1 MQANTPET
9 PTPRRRGR
17 PAKSDIDA
25 AVVIRKAALKAF
37 ARAGFQGA
45 SIVEIAQLAGVAKP
59 LVHYHYASKDVLWE
73 AAVSGAM
80 ADLMAEMASFQKDLS
95 ALPIQDMLRKAAKQ
109 LVVFASRHPALVHIV
124 MDETAKGGAR
134 AQWLQ
139 EHFLLPNYAVAKN
152 LLNGIAMMQNP
163 AAPPL
168 PVEHIVPMVLG
179 VMNFAFMEAEVIRKA
194 FGVDVYSDAYIE
206 RHGELLFQ
214 LLSGLLAKT

>member
-1 MQANTPET
+1 MQAKPPET
-9 PTPRRRGR
+9 PMPRRRGR

-25 AVVIRKAALKAF
+25 AVVIRQAALKAF
-37 ARAGFQGA
+37 ARGGFQGT

-73 AAVSGAM
+73 AAVSGAV
-80 ADLMAEMASFQKDLS
+80 ADLMAEMASFQKDLG
-95 ALPIQDMLRKAAKQ
+95 ALPIQEVLRKSAQQ

-124 MDETAKGGAR
+124 MDETAKGGTR

-139 EHFLLPNYAVAKN
+139 EHFLLPSYAVAKN
-152 LLNGIAMMQNP
+152 LLNGIALMQNP

-179 VMNFAFMEAEVIRKA
+179 LMNFAFMEAEVIRKA
-194 FGVDVYSDAYIE
+194 YGVDVYSDAYIE

-214 LLSGLLAKT
+214 LLNGLLAKT

>member
-1 MQANTPET
+1 MQANTTET
-9 PTPRRRGR
+9 PMPRKRGR
-17 PAKSDIDA
+17 PFKSDIDA
-25 AVVIRKAALKAF
+25 AVVIRQAALKAF

-80 ADLMAEMASFQKDLS
+80 ADLMAEIASFQKDLS

-109 LVVFASRHPALVHIV
+109 LVIFASRHPALVHIV

-152 LLNGIAMMQNP
+152 LLNGIAMMHNP
-163 AAPPL
+163 ASPPL

-214 LLSGLLAKT
+214 LVSGLISKT

>member
-1 MQANTPET
+1 MQANTTEA
-9 PTPRRRGR
+9 PTPRKRGR
-17 PAKSDIDA
+17 PAKSDVDA
-25 AVVIRKAALKAF
+25 SVVIRQSALKAF
-37 ARAGFQGA
+37 ARSGFQGA
-45 SIVEIAQLAGVAKP
+45 SIVDIAQLAGVAKP
-59 LVHYHYASKDVLWE
+59 LVHYHYASKDMLWK

-80 ADLMAEMASFQKDLS
+80 ADLMSEMASFQKNLS
-95 ALPIQDMLRKAAKQ
+95 AIPIQDVLRKSSKQ
-109 LVVFASRHPALVHIV
+109 LVIFASRHPALVHIV

-139 EHFLLPNYAVAKN
+139 EHFLLPSYAVAKN
-152 LLNGIAMMQNP
+152 LLKGIAMMKNP

-206 RHGELLFQ
+206 RHGELLFE
-214 LLSGLLAKT
+214 LVSGLLSKT